1 MKRFHIPRS
10 SFVFIAAALGLVF
23 CLGKAAADPSK
34 YPEYAQQELP
44 KGVQPDF
51 VSLDQ
56 LVDDIVKGKKPL
68 MVDVRSREEYNEG
81 HIKAAMSIPLGEVPL
96 HLKEIPKDRPVVL
109 Y

>member
-1 MKRFHIPRS
+1 MKRLTEKTYLYCLAIL
-10 SFVFIAAALGLVF
+10 LGL
-23 CLGKAAADPSK
+23 LLAPRESSADPSK

-68 MVDVRSREEYNEG
+68 MIDVRSREEYDEA